1 MTEQTPEYQTAQVY
15 TEAEL
20 VAHVSNYYDFK
31 TSRLRGRGITA
42 YEGDRD
48 YNKVLGYPDEIEIE
62 DYVARYERQDI
73 AARIVDLPAEDS
85 WRKPPAITQD
95 GNKDT
100 EFVRRWQG
108 LVKKM
113 RVWSILNR
121 ADKLSG
127 IGRFGIILFGLLGND
142 DLSEP
147 TKDGTYTNISNL
159 LYLNP
164 LSEQFVEIAETEKSV
179 TSSRYGKPTYYNVQL
194 EEDAP
199 AIKVHYSRVLHLA
212 DNRLSSEV
220 FGIPRLQGPFNLLCD
235 LIKFVGGGAETVWLN
250 QRPGTLITNRE
261 GATLGQSDA
270 DKASREEEV
279 MRYLH
284 DPARFL
290 MMNDTDAR
298 QIGASQGVDPTGL
311 FTIVIGLIS
320 ARTGIPQRKL
330 LGSAQGQL
338 ASAEWDT
345 KQWAGTIAHRQKTYA
360 EPDVLIPFIGMCQ
373 RLGILPYAQYNV
385 GEKGP
390 DGEWHWPSLVTM
402 SPLEEAGIVTAKA
415 GAIKTLENSLTGKLP
430 VTEAEVRELLG
441 YPVKAPD
448 VRIQMLETVMAN
460 AAVQAI
466 TGEQLAEYALEVL
479 RDDSLVLA

>member
-1 MTEQTPEYQTAQVY
+1 MTEQT
-15 TEAEL
+15 TEVRTYSEEEV

-85 WRKPPAITQD
+85 WRKPPAITEN

-100 EFVRRWQG
+100 EFVKKWQE
-108 LVKKM
+108 LVKRK
-113 RVWSILNR
+113 RIWSVLNR
-121 ADKLSG
+121 ADRLSG
-127 IGRFGIILFGLLGND
+127 IGRFGIILFGLRGDD
-142 DLSEP
+142 DLSKP
-147 TKDGTYTNISNL
+147 TRDLDDPDKKGKYTNISDL

-179 TSSRYGKPTYYNVQL
+179 TSSRYGKPTYYNVRL
-194 EEDAP
+194 EEDSA
-199 AIKVHYSRVLHLA
+199 AVKVHHSRVLHLA

-250 QRPGTLITNRE
+250 QRPGTLITNRN
-261 GATLGQSDA
+261 GALLDQSDEA
-270 DKASREEEV
+270 IASREEEV

-311 FTIVIGLIS
+311 FNIVIGLIS

-345 KQWAGTIAHRQKTYA
+345 KQWSDTIAHRQKTYVV
-360 EPDVLIPFIGMCQ
+360 PDVLIPFIGMCQ
-373 RLGILPYAQYNV
+373 RLGFLPRVQYNV

-390 DGEWHWPSLVTM
+390 DGEWQCPSLVTM

-415 GAIKTLENSLTGKLP
+415 TAIKTLENSLTGKLP
-430 VTEAEVRELLG
+430 VSEAEVRELLG
-441 YPVKAPD
+441 YPPRQLDTRVN
-448 VRIQMLETVMAN
+448 MLETVMAN
-460 AAVQAI
+460 EAAGSIAAQ
-466 TGEQLAEYALEVL
+466 QLAEYALWVV
-479 RDDSLVLA
+479 RDE